1 MKLGS
6 LFKRGANLFKIGRA
20 VRSLKNATDED
31 KRRWAKKYLVEVL
44 GQSRGLPAKVGQF
57 MTFGKEDQELKDAL
71 DKAITAMP
79 FDQVVSLL
87 EEKYQAPL
95 DSVFKTLNEDCRSAS
110 LGQVHFGKLKDGTE
124 VAVKVQYPEIAQSVE
139 AEMALMG
146 FLPKVGPVAKW
157 GFHMD
162 GYRDA
167 FWNNF
172 KKELDYRQELECQQK
187 YAELAAPLENVIVPK
202 VFPDLSGPTVLV
214 QSLEEGIGLEKAE
227 TLAQTSRQAMGRV
240 VVQHY
245 ILMLFRH
252 GFVHADPHPGNFAFR
267 QTGREKFSL
276 IVYDYGCI
284 LQISDEVRLGLLRI
298 ILALQNHEPLDPM
311 ACLSMIG
318 FDPEKLQDLRSTLP
332 ALLHVLFEPFL
343 IEAPYDIKDWRMSER
358 FDQIVGEMKWWF
370 RSSAPPDL
378 IFLMRTLHGMSTMLE
393 RLDAKISWRFILN
406 NLCSDLYSQAQAVS
420 LPEIPCDRENALRLN
435 GIAKYLKVNVVKP
448 NGNKVRLTMPAR
460 VADNIKDI
468 IDPPVMESI
477 ERQNIDLV
485 AIQKRVHE
493 TGFIPQIL
501 FDLKDPE
508 REVLVWLE

>member
-1 MKLGS
+1 MKFVS
-6 LFKRGANLFKIGRA
+6 LLKRGANLIKIGRA
-20 VRSLKNATDED
+20 VHSLKTATDED
-31 KRRWAKKYLVEVL
+31 KRRWAKNYLVEVL

-57 MTFGKEDQELKDAL
+57 MTFGKEDQDFKDTL
-71 DKAITAMP
+71 DSSITPLP

-95 DSVFKTLNEDCRSAS
+95 DSVFRTLDEDCQPAS
-110 LGQVHFGKLKDGTE
+110 LGQVHFGKLKDKTKI
-124 VAVKVQYPEIAQSVE
+124 AVKVQYPEIAESVE
-139 AEMALMG
+139 AEMNLMG
-146 FLPKVGPVAKW
+146 FLPKMGPVVKW

-167 FWNNF
+167 FWSNF
-172 KKELDYRQELECQQK
+172 KKELDYRQEMEYQKK
-187 YAELAAPLENVIVPK
+187 YAELAAPLDNVIVPK
-202 VFPDLSGPTVLV
+202 VFSDLSGPTVLV
-214 QSLEEGIGLEKAE
+214 QSLEEGFGLEKAE
-227 TLAQTSRQAMGRV
+227 TLAPNSRQAMGRAV
-240 VVQHY
+240 LQHY
-245 ILMLFRH
+245 LHMLFRH

-284 LQISDEVRLGLLRI
+284 LQIPDEVRLGLLRI
-298 ILALQNHEPLDPM
+298 ILALQKHEPLDPM

-318 FDPEKLQDLRSTLP
+318 FDAEKLQDLRSTLP

-378 IFLMRTLHGMSTMLE
+378 IFLMRTLHGLTTMLN
-393 RLDAKISWRFILN
+393 RLDAKISWRFILDK
-406 NLCSDLYSQAQAVS
+406 LCSDLYPHAEALN
-420 LPEIPCDRENALRLN
+420 LPEIPCDSEKVLRLD
-435 GIAKYLKVNVVKP
+435 GIAKYLKVNVIKP

-460 VADNIKDI
+460 VADNIEEV

-477 ERQNIDLV
+477 ERQKIDLA

-493 TGFIPQIL
+493 TGFIPQTL

>member
-1 MKLGS
+1 MKIVS
-6 LFKRGANLFKIGRA
+6 LLKRGANLLKVGRA
-20 VRSLKNATDED
+20 VHSLKNSADED
-31 KRRWAKKYLVEVL
+31 KRQWAKKYLIEVL
-44 GQSRGLPAKVGQF
+44 GQSRGLPAKAGQF
-57 MTFGKEDQELKDAL
+57 LIFGEKDQSLKDTL
-71 DKAITAMP
+71 DSAITPLP
-79 FDQVVSLL
+79 FEQVVSLL

-95 DSVFKTLNEDCRSAS
+95 NSVFQTLGEDCRPAS
-110 LGQVHFGKLKDGTE
+110 LGQVHFGKLKDGTK
-124 VAVKVQYPEIAQSVE
+124 VAVKVQYPEIADSVE
-139 AEMALMG
+139 AEMDLMG

-172 KKELDYRQELECQQK
+172 KKELDYRQEIEHQKK
-187 YAELAAPLENVIVPK
+187 YAEFASPIENIIVPR
-202 VFPDLSGPTVLV
+202 VFPDLSGTTVLV
-214 QSLEEGIGLEKAE
+214 QSLEEGFGLEKAE
-227 TLAQTSRQAMGRV
+227 SLAPKSRQAMGRIV
-240 VVQHY
+240 IQHY
-245 ILMLFRH
+245 LHMLFRH

-276 IVYDYGCI
+276 IVYDYGCVLEI
-284 LQISDEVRLGLLRI
+284 PDEVRLGLLRI
-298 ILALQNHEPLDPM
+298 ILALQKHEPLDPL
-311 ACLSMIG
+311 ACLSLIG
-318 FDPEKLQDLRSTLP
+318 FDPDKLQDLRATLP

-378 IFLMRTLHGMSTMLE
+378 IFLMRTLHGLTTMLS
-393 RLDAKISWRFILN
+393 RLDAKISWRFILDQ
-406 NLCSDLYSQAQAVS
+406 LCSDLYPDAEAVS
-420 LPEIPCDRENALRLN
+420 LPEVSCDNVLRLD
-435 GIAKYLKVNVVKP
+435 GIAKYLKVNVAKP

-460 VADNIKDI
+460 VADNIEAI

-477 ERQNIDLV
+477 RRQEIDLV

-493 TGFIPQIL
+493 TGFIPQTL

>member
-1 MKLGS
+1 MKIVS
-6 LFKRGANLFKIGRA
+6 LLKRGVNLFKVGRA
-20 VRSLKNATDED
+20 VHSLKNATDED
-31 KRRWAKKYLVEVL
+31 KRQWAKNYLVEVL
-44 GQSRGLPAKVGQF
+44 GQSRGLPTKVGQF
-57 MTFGKEDQELKDAL
+57 MTFGKEDQDLKDTL

-79 FDQVVSLL
+79 FDQVVSIL
-87 EEKYQAPL
+87 EEKYQTPL
-95 DSVFKTLNEDCRSAS
+95 DSIFHSLEKNCRPAS
-110 LGQVHFGKLKDGTE
+110 LGQVHFGKLKDKTE
-124 VAVKVQYPEIAQSVE
+124 VAVKVQYPEIAESVE
-139 AEMALMG
+139 AEMTLMG

-172 KKELDYRQELECQQK
+172 KQELDYRQEIEHQKK

-202 VFPDLSGPTVLV
+202 VFPDLSSSTVLV
-214 QSLEEGIGLEKAE
+214 QSLEAGFGLEKAE
-227 TLAQTSRQAMGRV
+227 SLAPKSRQAMGRV

-245 ILMLFRH
+245 LHMLFRH

-276 IVYDYGCI
+276 IVYDYGCV
-284 LQISDEVRLGLLRI
+284 LQISDEVRLGLLRT

-311 ACLSMIG
+311 ACLGMIG
-318 FDPEKLQDLRSTLP
+318 FDTEKLRDLRSTLP
-332 ALLHVLFEPFL
+332 ALLNVLFEPFL

-378 IFLMRTLHGMSTMLE
+378 IFLMRTLHGLSTMLE
-393 RLDAKISWRFILN
+393 RLDAKISWRFVLGQ
-406 NLCSDLYSQAQAVS
+406 LCSDLYAQAQAIS
-420 LPEIPCDRENALRLN
+420 LPEMSSESDNVVRLN
-435 GIAKYLKVNVVKP
+435 GIAKYLKINVVKP

-477 ERQNIDLV
+477 ERQKIDLG

-493 TGFIPQIL
+493 TGFVPQIL